1 MMPYW
6 DTQKLVDSC
15 AQLQRCYRFLES
27 TICYRLIL
35 GGTRHF
41 GYYVHGA
48 RWPFPLNRALRAME
62 ENLGQAL
69 DLKPGS
75 YVLDAGCGVSH
86 VGVYLATNF
95 GFKIHGIDIVDEYL
109 ELSRRNIKSAGLS
122 ENQVFAQEMDM
133 SNLDALD
140 PATFDGVFTM
150 ESLSQISDPQRA
162 MHEFNRILRPGG
174 KIALFEFDHV
184 ICKDPDSP
192 ISCNGKCVEVVKT
205 LAQPGV
211 LPLMLCEAG
220 FTDVKVRDYSVNI
233 LPMMVLFYQLAFGF
247 FLVVNWLG
255 LERFFASFV
264 AGFRAWCDREC
275 WRYVCV
281 TASKPARSSPPVE
294 SD

>member
-1 MMPYW
+1 MPYW
-6 DTQKLVDSC
+6 DTQKLLDSC
-15 AQLQRCYRFLES
+15 AQLQNCYRFLES
-27 TICYRLIL
+27 TTGYRLIL

-62 ENLGQAL
+62 KNLGQAL

-75 YVLDAGCGVSH
+75 HVLDAGCGVSH

-95 GFKIHGIDIVDEYL
+95 GFKILGIDIVDEYL
-109 ELSRRNIKSAGLS
+109 EISRRNIKNARLPEDQMSV
-122 ENQVFAQEMDM
+122 QKIDM
-133 SNLDALD
+133 NNLDALE

-150 ESLSQISDPQRA
+150 ESLSQVSDPQRV
-162 MHEFNRILRPGG
+162 MHEFSRILRPGG

-184 ICKDPDSP
+184 ICKNPDS
-192 ISCNGKCVEVVKT
+192 ILNSDGKSEEVKT

-211 LPLMLCEAG
+211 LPLMLREAG
-220 FTDVKVRDYSVNI
+220 FTNVMVRDYSINI
-233 LPMMVLFYQLAFGF
+233 LPMMLLFYQLAFGF
-247 FLVVNWLG
+247 FLVVRWLG
-255 LERFFASFV
+255 LERFFVGFV
-264 AGFRAWCDREC
+264 AGFGAWCDREC

-281 TASKPARSSPPVE
+281 TASKPARPSTPVE